1 MSRRQVMIDLLSG
14 VLDKSL
20 SADDALAAWPEIDD
34 PSDDKLMQNA
44 WHALYDYNTDE
55 DIRARE
61 PEYELS
67 RLAVIRTFR
76 DQMDVRGQ

>member
-1 MSRRQVMIDLLSG
+1 MIDLLSK
-14 VLDKSL
+14 VLDKTV
-20 SADDALAAWPEIDD
+20 SADEALAAWPDIDN
-34 PSDDKLMQNA
+34 PSDNKLMQNA

-67 RLAVIRTFR
+67 RLAVLQTFR
-76 DQMDVRGQ
+76 DQMKAQGQ